1 MTQTNPSEKL
11 EYLEKSFTHSTESL
25 NTFAPRLLDWFATD
39 GRHDLP
45 WQQHQTDTPNPY
57 IVWLSEVMLQQTQ
70 VTTVLP
76 YFARFM
82 DSFPTVQ
89 DLAAAEWD
97 TIAEHWAGM
106 GYYARARNLHKGA
119 KQLVEVINE
128 TGDYPQTLEDWEAI
142 SGVGPST
149 AGAIMAMGLH
159 KYGVICDGNVKRVL
173 TRWAAIDGDITKSAT
188 NKELWALAIRLT
200 PKKQSG
206 LFAQAI
212 MDMGATL
219 CTRRNPACQLC
230 PLKQDCIAHAQGR
243 ETDYP
248 FKSKKQPKP
257 SKFSN
262 ALMITNVQGEIL
274 WLQRPDNGIWGGLW
288 SLPLQFMQKLE
299 ASDLAKPAKS
309 QAQRL
314 EVRSNEKI
322 YESEFTTAEQ
332 IINDWLI
339 EHRIVAESVS
349 YSLLE
354 DAPIKH
360 SLTHFHWYLQPQK
373 VLVKDKQI
381 TQLNDRLAAAD
392 IAFRWLTEQ
401 KARDSLGLP
410 RAMEKIIEA

>member
-1 MTQTNPSEKL
+1 MPTQFSQ
-11 EYLEKSFTHSTESL
+11 STQSL
-25 NTFAPRLLDWFATD
+25 NSFAPRLLDWFETN

-57 IVWLSEVMLQQTQ
+57 VVWLSEVMLQQTQ

-82 DSFPTVQ
+82 NSFPTLQ

-119 KQLVEVINE
+119 KQLVEIIDE
-128 TGDYPQTLEDWEAI
+128 TGDFPQTLASWEAI

-159 KYGVICDGNVKRVL
+159 RYGVICDGNVKRVL
-173 TRWAAIDGDITKSAT
+173 TRWAAIDGYITKSAT
-188 NKELWALAIRLT
+188 TKELWALAERLT
-200 PKKQSG
+200 PRESSG
-206 LFAQAI
+206 LFAQAM

-219 CTRRNPACQLC
+219 CTRSKPACLLC
-230 PLKQDCIAHAQGR
+230 PLQDDCLAHAQGR

-248 FKSKKQPKP
+248 VKAKKQPKP

-262 ALMITNVQGEIL
+262 ALLIQSVDGDIL

-288 SLPLQFMQKLE
+288 SLPLQFVEKIEGKISGKTNDKKQVANDDKPL
-299 ASDLAKPAKS
+299 AVPSD
-309 QAQRL
+309 
-314 EVRSNEKI
+314 VRSNEKI
-322 YESEFTTAEQ
+322 YEAEFTIAEQ
-332 IINDWLI
+332 IIHEWLI
-339 EHRIVAESVS
+339 KNDLVTESVS
-349 YSLLE
+349 NSLLD

-360 SLTHFHWYLQPQK
+360 SLTHFHWYLTPR
-373 VLVKDKQI
+373 
-381 TQLNDRLAAAD
+381 QLAIDATKIVELNGKLSAAE
-392 IAFRWLTEQ
+392 IAFKWLTAQQAE
-401 KARDSLGLP
+401 DSLGLP
-410 RAMEKIIEA
+410 RAMGKIIEG